1 MERQPHEIDKPQ
13 IADSEPD
20 EHGDGL
26 ASLLGKYNDDP
37 TWQEFQEN
45 MEKYR
50 REIDD
55 LNKE

>member
-1 MERQPHEIDKPQ
+1 MERQLHNKETLETPEGEID
-13 IADSEPD
+13 
-20 EHGDGL
+20 EHAEGL

-45 MEKYR
+45 IEKYR